1 MDGNPNR
8 QGGLI
13 STRSIAHQLS
23 IITPL
28 LPRLHFG
35 LPLRGRR
42 PPQPIVT
49 RTVREVCSTRP
60 IIYTRALRNPHAQ

>member
-42 PPQPIVT
+42 PPQPMV
-49 RTVREVCSTRP
+49 S
-60 IIYTRALRNPHAQ
+60 HS

>member
-42 PPQPIVT
+42 PPQPMVT
-49 RTVREVCSTRP
+49 RTVREVLQYTANHLHACS
-60 IIYTRALRNPHAQ
+60 A